1 MKVKVKLY
9 GSSPQG
15 LEKREL
21 QLDLHGDATTQDV
34 IDRLPIRDKV
44 YLYVVR
50 NGVRLDQDA
59 RLKDGDELL
68 VFPPVTGG
76 TQQNVNASTLEQQ
89 ELRWVGKEIA
99 KPDASD
105 KATGR
110 AKYYSDLHL
119 KDMLYARVLRAN
131 RPHALIQRIDT
142 SRAQALSGVVA
153 VLTHKDVQG
162 TNRYG
167 IVTPDQPVLCED
179 RVRFEGDAVALVAA
193 EDPETAERALSLI
206 DVQYE
211 DLPVVSDPVEAMRPE
226 SPRVHE
232 AGNIYRHA
240 HLRNGDVAS
249 AFRKCAVVVEN
260 TYRTGRQMHMFLET
274 EAGVGLLDE
283 NGNVVL
289 YAGGQSPYRD
299 QLQVARALGIPREK
313 IRVVSSIVGGAF
325 GGKDEVTVQIHLA
338 LLALRTK
345 RPVKMVLSREES
357 GLSGLKRHPVTITMR
372 TGASSDGKLLAN
384 QVRIISDTGAYASL
398 GGTILDVTMETCC
411 GPYNIPN
418 IDIDAYCVYT
428 NNGFSGAFRG
438 FGAPQAAFAMESQ
451 MDIIAEKLKI
461 DKLEIRKR
469 NAVREGDI
477 STFGVKIPGS
487 IGIHETLDVASK
499 SDLWLHRD
507 KYRSD
512 SSQPWLKRGIGIACA
527 LKGFTF
533 GALPDFGAA
542 SVTLKRDGTFDV
554 GTSCPDMGQGN
565 VTAYAQIA
573 AEELRCRFEDV
584 CMASADTALAP
595 DTGSSTASRSVYVGG
610 NAIIRAAQK
619 MRVLLVSYA
628 SQVLGEPETKLECR
642 DGAVIVSDNPKRK
655 VTYRLL
661 AERVHSSGEQ
671 SRVEAGFEV
680 PRFERPLKGS
690 LEIPHWAFMYATAV
704 ALVEV
709 DTLTGKAKTLRFLIV
724 PDSGKVIN
732 PQNFKGQC
740 EGAVVQ
746 GVGYALMEDA
756 IIEDGRIK
764 TPNFTTYLIPTIMD
778 APDIE
783 VVPVET
789 YEKTGP
795 FGAKGAG
802 EIALVP
808 VGPAISNAIYDATG
822 VRCFALPITPERLFN
837 RMQAKKNEMKSQWP
851 Q

>member
-21 QLDLHGDATTQDV
+21 ELDLQNDATTQDAV
-34 IDRLPIRDKV
+34 DRLPIQDKV

-50 NGVRLDQDA
+50 NGVHLDQNT

-76 TQQNVNASTLEQQ
+76 EQQKMNASTLERQN
-89 ELRWVGKEIA
+89 LRWVGKEIV
-99 KPDASD
+99 KPDAYD
-105 KATGR
+105 KATGQ

-119 KDMLYARVLRAN
+119 KDMLYGRILRAN
-131 RPHALIQRIDT
+131 RPHALIKHIDT
-142 SRAQALSGVVA
+142 SRAQVLPGVVA
-153 VLTHKDVQG
+153 VLTHKDIQG

-179 RVRFEGDAVALVAA
+179 KVRYEGDAVALVAA
-193 EDPETAERALSLI
+193 EDPETAERALALI
-206 DVQYE
+206 DVEYE
-211 DLPVVSDPVEAMRPE
+211 DLPVVSDSLEAMKPE

-240 HLRNGDVAS
+240 HLRNGDVES
-249 AFRKCAVVVEN
+249 AFKRCAVVVEN
-260 TYRTGRQMHMFLET
+260 AYRTGRQMHMFLET

-289 YAGGQSPYRD
+289 YVGGQSPYRD

-325 GGKDEVTVQIHLA
+325 GGKDEATVQIHLA
-338 LLALRTK
+338 LLALKTK

-357 GLSGLKRHPVTITMR
+357 GLSGLKRHPVIITMR

-384 QVRIISDTGAYASL
+384 QVRIVSDTGAYASL

-428 NNGFSGAFRG
+428 NNGVSGAFRG
-438 FGAPQAAFAMESQ
+438 FGAPQAVFAIESQ

-461 DKLEIRKR
+461 DKLEIRRR
-469 NAVREGDI
+469 NALHEGDI

-487 IGIHETLDVASK
+487 IGIHETLEVASK

-507 KYRSD
+507 LYKSKA
-512 SSQPWLKRGIGIACA
+512 SQPWCKRGVGIASA

-542 SVTLKRDGTFDV
+542 SIMLNQDGTFAV
-554 GTSCPDMGQGN
+554 GVSCPDMGQGN

-584 CMASADTALAP
+584 CIASADTALAP
-595 DTGSSTASRSVYVGG
+595 DTGSSSASRSVYVGG

-619 MRVLLVSYA
+619 MRALLVSYA
-628 SQVLGEPETKLECR
+628 SQVLSEPETKLECR
-642 DGAVIVSDNPKRK
+642 DGAVIVSDDPKRK
-655 VTYRLL
+655 VPYGFL
-661 AERVHSSGEQ
+661 ADRVYSRGDQ

-680 PRFERPLKGS
+680 PRFERPLEGS
-690 LEIPHWAFMYATAV
+690 VEIPHWAFMYATAV

-709 DTLTGKAKTLRFLIV
+709 DTLTGRAKTLRFLII
-724 PDSGKVIN
+724 PDSGKVVN
-732 PQNFKGQC
+732 PQNFRGQC

-746 GVGYALMEDA
+746 GLGYALMEDA
-756 IIEDGRIK
+756 IIEDGRIRA
-764 TPNFTTYLIPTIMD
+764 PNFTTYLIPTIMD

-789 YEKTGP
+789 CEKTGP
-795 FGAKGAG
+795 FGAKGVG

-837 RMQAKKNEMKSQWP
+837 LLRTQKNELKS
-851 Q
+851 